1 MRTHVDLC
9 SGIGGFALG
18 FIAAKLS
25 EPVLFCDFDEKV
37 RKLLRVRFPGI
48 PIANDVKE
56 IASDPKRFIR
66 QRPFILTSG
75 YPCQPFSASGKRA
88 GEEDPRHIFPHIA
101 EIVAQTRPAYC
112 VFENV
117 YGHISLGLDKV
128 LSQMGS
134 LDYAT
139 ATFIVPAAGFRP
151 HKRDRLWIICKNMA
165 NTDNQGIWSCERR
178 SDVDNEGSGGERGAN
193 RGRSSSH
200 DEWNDTQTTKNER
213 MDVANTKNSSGEQTE
228 WERGE
233 SVGGGSVDSIR
244 TEDQRKDIERTTD
257 VSDTN
262 SNGSSAT
269 KERGSSKETIH
280 EEQTRQIGT
289 LHIEGASDLSQAT
302 RDVANANDT
311 RNRTSKHEVERE
323 RSENI
328 AKGQRGP
335 QSELGGQGADVANT
349 KGEGLQGWKFST
361 AIKSEEP
368 RVSDTRTESSDGKTE
383 VLANSKSINR
393 DEHELVREYGE
404 AKTQEVSGNR
414 DGLRDTQGKTVVNSK
429 RKSGETQ
436 LQWEQRVLREQNRE
450 GQTERP
456 SGGDVSERGI
466 GETFTSFRRIFDGIS
481 GWLDEPGHIQR
492 TTHLNEYR
500 AERLKQLGNALLPQI
515 TYRIGLA
522 IKEIEDKE

>member
-9 SGIGGFALG
+9 SGIGGFSLG

-25 EPVLFCDFDEKV
+25 EPVLLCDFDEKV

-101 EIVAQTRPAYC
+101 EIVAQTRPTYC

-165 NTDNQGIWSCERR
+165 NTNNEGIWSCERG
-178 SDVDNEGSGGERGAN
+178 SDVDNEGSSGERGAN
-193 RGRSSSH
+193 RGGSSSH
-200 DEWNDTQTTKNER
+200 DEWNDTQTTKDER
-213 MDVANTKNSSGEQTE
+213 MVVAK
-228 WERGE
+228 
-233 SVGGGSVDSIR
+233 
-244 TEDQRKDIERTTD
+244 D

-269 KERGSSKETIH
+269 KERESSEETIH
-280 EEQTRQIGT
+280 EKQTRQIGT
-289 LHIEGASDLSQAT
+289 LDIKGASDLSQAT
-302 RDVANANDT
+302 RDVVNSKDIRPTFSPHEEQRKGSST
-311 RNRTSKHEVERE
+311 RYSEGELERG
-323 RSENI
+323 S
-328 AKGQRGP
+328 
-335 QSELGGQGADVANT
+335 ADVANT
-349 KGEGLQGWKFST
+349 ERG
-361 AIKSEEP
+361 SE
-368 RVSDTRTESSDGKTE
+368 
-383 VLANSKSINR
+383 
-393 DEHELVREYGE
+393 
-404 AKTQEVSGNR
+404 
-414 DGLRDTQGKTVVNSK
+414 
-429 RKSGETQ
+429 ETQ
-436 LQWEQRVLREQNRE
+436 LQWEQRILREKNKGWETDR
-450 GQTERP
+450 
-456 SGGDVSERGI
+456 SGSQDIPDRGI
-466 GETFTSFRRIFDGIS
+466 GETFASFRGIFDGIS
-481 GWLDEPGHIQR
+481 DWLDEPRHIQR
-492 TTHLNEYR
+492 TTHKNEYR
-500 AERLKQLGNALLPQI
+500 ADRLKQLGNALLPQI

-522 IKEIEDKE
+522 IKEIEEKK

>member
-18 FIAAKLS
+18 FLAAELS

-56 IASDPKRFIR
+56 IASDPKRFIHE
-66 QRPFILTSG
+66 RPFILSSG
-75 YPCQPFSASGKRA
+75 YPCQPFSASGKRG

-101 EIVAQTRPAYC
+101 EIVAQTRPTYC

-165 NTDNQGIWSCERR
+165 NTNNEGIWSCERG
-178 SDVDNEGSGGERGAN
+178 SDVDNEGSSGERGAN
-193 RGRSSSH
+193 RAGSSSY
-200 DEWNDTQTTKNER
+200 DEWNDTQTTKDER
-213 MDVANTKNSSGEQTE
+213 MDVANP
-228 WERGE
+228 
-233 SVGGGSVDSIR
+233 
-244 TEDQRKDIERTTD
+244 
-257 VSDTN
+257 
-262 SNGSSAT
+262 
-269 KERGSSKETIH
+269 
-280 EEQTRQIGT
+280 
-289 LHIEGASDLSQAT
+289 
-302 RDVANANDT
+302 NDT
-311 RNRTSKHEVERE
+311 RNRTSKHEVEQEQPKNITKWRGE
-323 RSENI
+323 SWSESS
-328 AKGQRGP
+328 R
-335 QSELGGQGADVANT
+335 QGADVAN
-349 KGEGLQGWKFST
+349 
-361 AIKSEEP
+361 
-368 RVSDTRTESSDGKTE
+368 
-383 VLANSKSINR
+383 
-393 DEHELVREYGE
+393 
-404 AKTQEVSGNR
+404 
-414 DGLRDTQGKTVVNSK
+414 SK
-429 RKSGETQ
+429 RRPRETQ

-466 GETFTSFRRIFDGIS
+466 GKTFASFRGIFDGLS
-481 GWLDEPGHIQR
+481 GWLDEPRHIQR
-492 TTHLNEYR
+492 TTHKNEYR
-500 AERLKQLGNALLPQI
+500 ADRLKQLGNALLPQI

-522 IKEIEDKE
+522 IKEIEEKE

>member
-1 MRTHVDLC
+1 VRTHVDLC

-66 QRPFILTSG
+66 QRPFILSSG

-101 EIVAQTRPAYC
+101 EIVAQTRPTYC

-165 NTDNQGIWSCERR
+165 NTDNQGIWSCKRGP
-178 SDVDNEGSGGERGAN
+178 DVNYEGFGGERGAN
-193 RGRSSSH
+193 RGASSSH
-200 DEWNDTQTTKNER
+200 DEWHDTQTTKDER
-213 MDVANTKNSSGEQTE
+213 MVVANTSGIRGQNVSGNDKETAKRSSENENVKPSNSCTSD
-228 WERGE
+228 RG
-233 SVGGGSVDSIR
+233 S
-244 TEDQRKDIERTTD
+244 D
-257 VSDTN
+257 VSNTN
-262 SNGSSAT
+262 SNGSSTT
-269 KERGSSKETIH
+269 KERESSKETIH

-289 LHIEGASDLSQAT
+289 LDIEGASDLSQTT
-302 RDVANANDT
+302 RDVANTN
-311 RNRTSKHEVERE
+311 S
-323 RSENI
+323 
-328 AKGQRGP
+328 
-335 QSELGGQGADVANT
+335 
-349 KGEGLQGWKFST
+349 EGLQGHGQH
-361 AIKSEEP
+361 SELE
-368 RVSDTRTESSDGKTE
+368 RESCTKQLAKESLQRTEF
-383 VLANSKSINR
+383 R
-393 DEHELVREYGE
+393 
-404 AKTQEVSGNR
+404 
-414 DGLRDTQGKTVVNSK
+414 
-429 RKSGETQ
+429 
-436 LQWEQRVLREQNRE
+436 
-450 GQTERP
+450 QTM
-456 SGGDVSERGI
+456 SNFCGI
-466 GETFTSFRRIFDGIS
+466 FNGIS
-481 GWLDEPGHIQR
+481 DWLDEPRHIQR
-492 TTHLNEYR
+492 TTHKNEHR

-522 IKEIEDKE
+522 IKEIEDKK

>member
-9 SGIGGFALG
+9 SGIGGFSLG

-25 EPVLFCDFDEKV
+25 EPVLLCDFDEKV

-56 IASDPKRFIR
+56 IASDPKRFIHE
-66 QRPFILTSG
+66 RPFILTSG

-165 NTDNQGIWSCERR
+165 NTDNQGIWSCKRR
-178 SDVDNEGSGGERGAN
+178 SDVDNEGFGGERGAN

-200 DEWNDTQTTKNER
+200 DEWNDTQTTKDER
-213 MDVANTKNSSGEQTE
+213 MVVANTKNSSGEQTE

-233 SVGGGSVDSIR
+233 SVGGGSVDSIWS
-244 TEDQRKDIERTTD
+244 EDQRKDIERTETD
-257 VSDTN
+257 ERKVLANTN
-262 SNGSSAT
+262 NNADRANRGEESEKGS
-269 KERGSSKETIH
+269 
-280 EEQTRQIGT
+280 
-289 LHIEGASDLSQAT
+289 LSQ
-302 RDVANANDT
+302 D
-311 RNRTSKHEVERE
+311 SRE
-323 RSENI
+323 
-328 AKGQRGP
+328 KGQ
-335 QSELGGQGADVANT
+335 
-349 KGEGLQGWKFST
+349 
-361 AIKSEEP
+361 P
-368 RVSDTRTESSDGKTE
+368 RIISRASGNSE

-393 DEHELVREYGE
+393 DEHEFVREHGE

-429 RKSGETQ
+429 RKSRETQ

-450 GQTERP
+450 GQTDGF
-456 SGGDVSERGI
+456 SGGDLSERGI
-466 GETFTSFRRIFDGIS
+466 RQTFSEFRRIFDGIS

-522 IKEIEDKE
+522 IKEIEEKK

>member
-1 MRTHVDLC
+1 VRTHVDLC

-37 RKLLRVRFPGI
+37 RKLLKVRFPGI

-56 IASDPKRFIR
+56 IASEPKRFIR
-66 QRPFILTSG
+66 QRPFILSSG

-101 EIVAQTRPAYC
+101 EIVAQTRPSYC

-134 LDYAT
+134 LDYTT

-165 NTDNQGIWSCERR
+165 NTDNEGIWSCERR
-178 SDVDNEGSGGERGAN
+178 SDVDNEGSSGERGAN
-193 RGRSSSH
+193 RGASSSH
-200 DEWNDTQTTKNER
+200 DEWHDTQTTKDER
-213 MDVANTKNSSGEQTE
+213 MVVANTNSRRSFEEHSSTINRENERLRSKHESSG
-228 WERGE
+228 
-233 SVGGGSVDSIR
+233 S
-244 TEDQRKDIERTTD
+244 RTTD

-269 KERGSSKETIH
+269 KERGSSEETIH

-289 LHIEGASDLSQAT
+289 LDIEGASCLSET
-302 RDVANANDT
+302 TKDV
-311 RNRTSKHEVERE
+311 
-323 RSENI
+323 
-328 AKGQRGP
+328 
-335 QSELGGQGADVANT
+335 
-349 KGEGLQGWKFST
+349 
-361 AIKSEEP
+361 
-368 RVSDTRTESSDGKTE
+368 
-383 VLANSKSINR
+383 ANSKSINR
-393 DEHELVREYGE
+393 DEHELVREHGE
-404 AKTQEVSGNR
+404 AKTQEVPGNR

-450 GQTERP
+450 GQTDGF
-456 SGGDVSERGI
+456 SGGDLSERGI
-466 GETFTSFRRIFDGIS
+466 RQTFSEFRRIFDGIS
-481 GWLDEPGHIQR
+481 GWLDEPRHLER
-492 TTHLNEYR
+492 TTHKNEYR

-522 IKEIEDKE
+522 IKEIEDKK

>member
-1 MRTHVDLC
+1 VRSHVDLC
-9 SGIGGFALG
+9 SGIGGFSLG

-25 EPVLFCDFDEKV
+25 EPVLLCDFDEKV

-75 YPCQPFSASGKRA
+75 YPCQPFSASGQRK

-101 EIVAQTRPAYC
+101 EIVAQTRPTYC

-134 LDYAT
+134 LDYTT

-165 NTDNQGIWSCERR
+165 NTNNEGIWSCERG
-178 SDVDNEGSGGERGAN
+178 SDVDNEGFGGERGAN
-193 RGRSSSH
+193 RGGSSSH

-213 MDVANTKNSSGEQTE
+213 MVVANTKNSSGEQTE

-233 SVGGGSVDSIR
+233 SVGGGSVDSIWS
-244 TEDQRKDIERTTD
+244 EDQRKDIERTTD
-257 VSDTN
+257 VSNT
-262 SNGSSAT
+262 
-269 KERGSSKETIH
+269 
-280 EEQTRQIGT
+280 
-289 LHIEGASDLSQAT
+289 
-302 RDVANANDT
+302 NDT
-311 RNRTSKHEVERE
+311 RNRTSKHETERE

-335 QSELGGQGADVANT
+335 QSEPSRQGADVANANS
-349 KGEGLQGWKFST
+349 EGLQGHGQH
-361 AIKSEEP
+361 SELE
-368 RVSDTRTESSDGKTE
+368 RESCTKQLAKESLQRTEF
-383 VLANSKSINR
+383 R
-393 DEHELVREYGE
+393 
-404 AKTQEVSGNR
+404 
-414 DGLRDTQGKTVVNSK
+414 
-429 RKSGETQ
+429 
-436 LQWEQRVLREQNRE
+436 
-450 GQTERP
+450 QTM
-456 SGGDVSERGI
+456 SNFCGI
-466 GETFTSFRRIFDGIS
+466 FNGIS
-481 GWLDEPGHIQR
+481 DWLDEPRHIQR
-492 TTHLNEYR
+492 TTHKNEYR
-500 AERLKQLGNALLPQI
+500 ADRLKQLGNALLPQI

-522 IKEIEDKE
+522 IKEIEEKE

>member
-9 SGIGGFALG
+9 TGIGGFSLG

-25 EPVLFCDFDEKV
+25 EPVLLCDFDEKV

-66 QRPFILTSG
+66 QRPFILSSG
-75 YPCQPFSASGKRA
+75 YPCQPFSASGKRE
-88 GEEDPRHIFPHIA
+88 GEQDPRHIFPHIA
-101 EIVAQTRPAYC
+101 EIVAQTRPSYC

-165 NTDNQGIWSCERR
+165 NTDNQGIWSCKRR
-178 SDVDNEGSGGERGAN
+178 SDVDNEGFGGERGAN
-193 RGRSSSH
+193 RERSSSH
-200 DEWNDTQTTKNER
+200 DEWNDTQTTKDER
-213 MDVANTKNSSGEQTE
+213 MVVANTSGIRGQNVSGNDKETAKRSSENENVKPSNSCTSD
-228 WERGE
+228 RG
-233 SVGGGSVDSIR
+233 S
-244 TEDQRKDIERTTD
+244 D
-257 VSDTN
+257 VSNTN

-269 KERGSSKETIH
+269 KERGSSEETIH

-289 LHIEGASDLSQAT
+289 LDIEGTSDLSQAT
-302 RDVANANDT
+302 RDVANSNDT
-311 RNRTSKHEVERE
+311 RNRTSEHGVERE

-328 AKGQRGP
+328 AKGQGES
-335 QSELGGQGADVANT
+335 QSESSRQSAVVADSAVSRLQEHGHSKSKNVVQRSENVANASS
-349 KGEGLQGWKFST
+349 ERLQGGVYRGEIQRRETIQHDIGHEST
-361 AIKSEEP
+361 VCGQPKERA
-368 RVSDTRTESSDGKTE
+368 DT
-383 VLANSKSINR
+383 
-393 DEHELVREYGE
+393 
-404 AKTQEVSGNR
+404 
-414 DGLRDTQGKTVVNSK
+414 
-429 RKSGETQ
+429 
-436 LQWEQRVLREQNRE
+436 
-450 GQTERP
+450 
-456 SGGDVSERGI
+456 
-466 GETFTSFRRIFDGIS
+466 ETFASFCRIFDGIS
-481 GWLDEPGHIQR
+481 DWLDEPRHIQR
-492 TTHLNEYR
+492 TTHKNEHR

-522 IKEIEDKE
+522 IKEIEDKNETT